1 MPLAVKL
8 VTEQGRMKF
17 VRPIYRDLY
26 AWTDMRKVHFSD
38 RQTQVV
44 LETCLSCAPRY
55 LSDAGI
61 SLEPFCKFFLHIF

>member
-26 AWTDMRKVHFSD
+26 AWEEQRKVNIIF
-38 RQTQVV
+38 TVYYV
-44 LETCLSCAPRY
+44 GWRY
-55 LSDAGI
+55 ICEKYDST
-61 SLEPFCKFFLHIF
+61 FKFILKGHY